1 MILNEIQ
8 LTSIC
13 RELMKEI
20 WGDTL
25 DIKIVLNGRLTRSL
39 GRFVYMNN
47 YAQRIP
53 LKIEISKR
61 LINGTYNP
69 KTIESVLK
77 HELCHYYLYKKG
89 YKGFKDGNIQFE
101 KEIKRIGSHSTGVIQ
116 RAGEYHECV
125 CSICGAKVKNF
136 TNKDKAIKFCE
147 SKRYISRC
155 CKADIVYSGIKVY
168 EDKNVSN
175 EKYSIIDKYISDSSR
190 GINNNTNKNI
200 NRNSNLNIDDIV
212 VLKRRTVSQ
221 QNVWDAMLLAVEEKS
236 PEKLILIKE
245 HYPELFNK
253 ICLFI
258 GKKRVE
264 YINSVI

>member
-1 MILNEIQ
+1 MILNEVQ
-8 LTSIC
+8 LTNIC
-13 RELMKEI
+13 KELMKEI

-25 DIKIVLNGRLTRSL
+25 DIKVVLNGRLTRAL
-39 GRFVYMNN
+39 GRFLYIDN
-47 YAQRIP
+47 YAKRIP

-61 LINGTYNP
+61 LVNGHYTP
-69 KTIESVLK
+69 ETIESVLK

-89 YKGFKDGNIQFE
+89 YAGYKDGNVQFE
-101 KEIKRIGSHSTGVIQ
+101 KEIKRIGSHSTHVINC
-116 RAGEYHECV
+116 AGEYHECV
-125 CSICGAKVKNF
+125 CSTCGKKVKNF
-136 TNKDKAIKFCE
+136 TSKNKAIKFCE
-147 SKRYISRC
+147 SQRYISRC
-155 CKADIVYSGIKVY
+155 CRSSIVYNGTKIY
-168 EDKNVSN
+168 EDKNTHDQ
-175 EKYSIIDKYISDSSR
+175 KYSIINKFISGSSR
-190 GINNNTNKNI
+190 SVESDTNKNI

-236 PEKLILIKE
+236 PEKLRLIKQ